1 MLAKILILLSLV
13 CSALTVTAGGQVS
26 QERFRPV
33 EGSSLADK
41 LEVAARRA
49 GSDSPQTPFWT
60 AYTFDVRPG
69 VAVDAKLSDFNGS
82 IEIFAGTQVFIG
94 TENGAPAET
103 RHLGIFVLHQPRA
116 KSVTRVEIY
125 NLDRERGYDS
135 RPVYWLGHAASTES
149 LNYLR
154 RLAESNQSDEI
165 AVRATVAIALHSDPS
180 VNTILEDFVRS
191 SSSANVRAAS
201 IYWLGQIGGEQRFLS
216 DLVRYEGDVQKRV
229 QAARAIGL
237 GRDRA
242 ALATLQSLYGSVE
255 GREVKT
261 SLIEAALINKEG
273 AAAATF
279 LLQIARQEA
288 DPELRTQATRR
299 LSELTAQ
306 HLLEERQENLNNL
319 DLGTQVEMV
328 RVEAIGR
335 ERAKDEAVSLLI
347 SVART
352 HPRTEVRVM
361 AILSLGKINEP
372 RVLNLFSELIARN

>member
-13 CSALTVTAGGQVS
+13 CSALTMAAGRQVS
-26 QERFRPV
+26 QERFRTV

-41 LEVAARRA
+41 FDAAVRRTDT
-49 GSDSPQTPFWT
+49 DSPQTPFWT
-60 AYTFDVRPG
+60 AYTFDLKPG
-69 VAVDAKLSDFNGS
+69 VAVDAKITEFNGS
-82 IEIFAGTQVFIG
+82 IETFAGTQVFIG
-94 TENGAPAET
+94 TEKGVPAET
-103 RHLGIFVLHQPRA
+103 RHLGIFVLHQPHA

-125 NLDRERGYDS
+125 NLDRERRYDGY
-135 RPVYWLGHAASTES
+135 PVYWLGHAANTES

-180 VNTILEDFVRS
+180 VSATLEDFVRR
-191 SSSANVRAAS
+191 SSSASVRAAS
-201 IYWLGQIGGEQRFLS
+201 IYWLGQIGGEQRFLA
-216 DLVRYEGDVQKRV
+216 DLVRNEGDEQTRV

-255 GREVKT
+255 DREVKT
-261 SLIEAALINKEG
+261 SLIEAALINKER

-279 LLQIARQEA
+279 LLRIARQEA
-288 DPELRTQATRR
+288 DPELRTQATRL
-299 LSELTAQ
+299 LSELAAQ

-319 DLGTQVEMV
+319 NLETQAEMV

-335 ERAKDEAVSLLI
+335 ERAKEEAVSLLI

-352 HPRTEVRVM
+352 HPRTGVRVM